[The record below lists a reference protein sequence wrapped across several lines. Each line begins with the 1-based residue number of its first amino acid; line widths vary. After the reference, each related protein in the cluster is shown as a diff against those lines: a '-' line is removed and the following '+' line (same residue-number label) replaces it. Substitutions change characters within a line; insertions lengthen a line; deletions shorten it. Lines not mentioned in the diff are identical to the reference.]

1 MLLCMLLRMLLRA
14 VLPPMCTL
22 TPQGAPDSA
31 AHAVKGFFSLSL
43 QKRKTQAD
51 GPTIKRKHN

>member
-31 AHAVKGFFSLSL
+31 AHAVKGFFL
-43 QKRKTQAD
+43 A
-51 GPTIKRKHN
+51 